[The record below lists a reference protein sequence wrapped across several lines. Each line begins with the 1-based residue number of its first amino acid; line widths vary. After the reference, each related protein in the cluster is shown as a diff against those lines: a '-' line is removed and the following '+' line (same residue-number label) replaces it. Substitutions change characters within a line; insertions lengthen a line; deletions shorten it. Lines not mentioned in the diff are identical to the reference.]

1 MARTFPNFGKKRSI
15 MIGLIF
21 RTNLSS
27 SKATASQLL
36 LITSSMIGTMDTM
49 YKQRNKKLE
58 IKFFSYQFPI
68 TG

>member
-1 MARTFPNFGKKRSI
+1 